1 MREISRE
8 IGPLSIDDD
17 VAKARMFHLAQGV
30 LVGLRRR
37 APEVVIGELIDAA
50 QEFGVS
56 PFVLARAL
64 VTTAAGGATTG
75 IDAEAAMAV
84 RRRWG
89 DMLNYDESR

>member
-1 MREISRE
+1 MREISRGM
-8 IGPLSIDDD
+8 GPLSIDDD

-30 LVGLRRR
+30 LVGLRRY
-37 APEVVIGELIDAA
+37 APEVAIGELIDAA

-56 PFVLARAL
+56 PFALARAL

-75 IDAEAAMAV
+75 IDAVATMAV

-89 DMLNYDESR
+89 DMFDSQPSR